1 MFFDGK
7 IKFDYGPLTSELF
20 YELSIR
26 VDWPHIG
33 ALFRLATADTQYV
46 G

>member
-26 VDWPHIG
+26 ADWPHIG